1 MKTYEQVAEMFA
13 SIANFGKGTHHD
25 ALSTTRANS
34 PSRKLYAPARP
45 DTTESMPYSAW
56 KVVGTFADVVD
67 HVRLVAEVG
76 ESRIYHLAP
85 KPTSNG
91 DSMNAS
97 HSLGSSEAGGRN
109 YAEPQ
114 APIAQ
119 AQTLAERKSP
129 RSEVDRLVQH
139 IRETLGNLDAPLP
152 DNEWYS
158 SLALCVIDAVY
169 SIGVRYESVQ
179 SAISNFCW
187 WAHWEKDLPK
197 APREYTISEFF
208 ALLEPFNR
216 DWDQIADEVFSN
228 RQRTSPRGGI
238 LKAEAVF
245 KFAKV
250 LKKYGIEKYESIP
263 LEGLNYKVA
272 ADIQG
277 ITGQGSGLSYKYFL
291 MNAGNTREVKGDRMI
306 TRFVGEAVGI
316 PGISGDEAEDLV
328 RAAADVL
335 QAEHAE
341 LTPYKLD
348 NLIWNYQR
356 NKEEGQK
363 APGSCYRA
371 SCGRS

>member
-1 MKTYEQVAEMFA
+1 MAKSYEEVTGMFK
-13 SIANFGKGTHHD
+13 SIVNLGKGVHRG

-34 PSRKLYAPARP
+34 DSRKLYAPNSP
-45 DTTESMPYSAW
+45 NTSESMPYSAW
-56 KVVGTFADVVD
+56 NVVGTFADVAP
-67 HVRLVAEVG
+67 HVILFKEIG
-76 ESRIYHLAP
+76 ESKIYHLAP
-85 KPTSNG
+85 AA
-91 DSMNAS
+91 AS
-97 HSLGSSEAGGRN
+97 KSTELTGGEAGGRN

-114 APIAQ
+114 APIPQ
-119 AQTLAERKSP
+119 AQTHTEKKAP

-197 APREYTISEFF
+197 APREYTISEFI

-216 DWDQIADEVFSN
+216 DWDKIADEVFSN

-250 LKKYGIEKYESIP
+250 LKQYGIEKYESIP
-263 LEGLNYKVA
+263 PEGLNYKVA
-272 ADIQG
+272 TDIQG

-306 TRFVGEAVGI
+306 TRFVGEAVGS

-335 QAEHAE
+335 QAEHPE

-363 APGSCYRA
+363 APGSCHPA
-371 SCGRS
+371 SFGRS